1 MQIKKEE
8 KYPLVSIVIPHFG
21 PSEIL
26 HSCLKSVAKS
36 TFSDFEIVLVD
47 NGSDFD
53 ESFLAEIA
61 SGYQYIKNAE
71 NLGFAGGCNMG
82 IRAAKGKY
90 VLLLNN
96 DTTVEPGWLEPLVN
110 AMEKDETV
118 AACQPK
124 LLSSR
129 FAGKLDYAGAMGGLI
144 DIFGYPFAIGRVFE
158 TTETD
163 AGQYRGVYRIF
174 WASGTASIWRKSLFD
189 QTGYLDEDFFA
200 HMEEIDLN
208 WRCQLR
214 GYKVLAIS
222 DSVVHHYSGYS
233 LGHETWKK
241 MYLNH
246 RNNLI
251 MLLKNLA
258 SFSLL
263 WIFPAR
269 LLLELSTVLFALF
282 TLNWRRVG
290 AVITAFFYLIF
301 HIPSVWRKRRT
312 VQKNRIVPDREIF
325 DRMYKG
331 SVVWQSFFR
340 RRHDVNMFLEI
351 LPVE

>member
-144 DIFGYPFAIGRVFE
+144 DIFGYPFA
-158 TTETD
+158 
-163 AGQYRGVYRIF
+163 
-174 WASGTASIWRKSLFD
+174 
-189 QTGYLDEDFFA
+189 
-200 HMEEIDLN
+200 
-208 WRCQLR
+208 
-214 GYKVLAIS
+214 
-222 DSVVHHYSGYS
+222 
-233 LGHETWKK
+233 
-241 MYLNH
+241 
-246 RNNLI
+246 
-251 MLLKNLA
+251 
-258 SFSLL
+258 
-263 WIFPAR
+263 
-269 LLLELSTVLFALF
+269 
-282 TLNWRRVG
+282 
-290 AVITAFFYLIF
+290 
-301 HIPSVWRKRRT
+301 
-312 VQKNRIVPDREIF
+312 
-325 DRMYKG
+325 
-331 SVVWQSFFR
+331 
-340 RRHDVNMFLEI
+340 
-351 LPVE
+351 